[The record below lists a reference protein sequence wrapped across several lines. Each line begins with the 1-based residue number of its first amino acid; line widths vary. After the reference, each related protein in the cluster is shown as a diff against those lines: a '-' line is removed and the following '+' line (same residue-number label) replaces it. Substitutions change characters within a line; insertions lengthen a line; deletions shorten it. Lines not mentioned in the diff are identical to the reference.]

1 MRSVCR
7 GLPPRCAGSRG
18 VPKGIQRGAVLAVVL
33 LAGCGIFRSTRED
46 VERVERVPGRRAI
59 LISFDALNEARALS
73 TVPPEAIPAFRSLFA
88 NAACASS
95 ARPAFPSVTAP
106 GHAALW
112 TGSYGNV
119 NGVSANAQPRLPR
132 REHTVLSSVSGYF
145 AESLRAEPLWISAGR
160 AGVRVAGHHVTQGPQ
175 PPSYFGTDGP
185 DASLDAARDVAVRT
199 LQQPNVLVMNGY
211 NVLVA
216 PSMMVTE
223 RDAAPT
229 RVVPGSWRG
238 TERLTSGVPLKEIAW
253 MAGDDTLHALLY
265 GTTGYDRM
273 IISPDRDVMRGT
285 EVRVAPEETRPI
297 SADRPLAEHFAPAV
311 LVYTT
316 RGPVALT
323 ARLFSMAADGSQF
336 ELLIPELRLIDVN
349 HAAQGDA
356 YLRAIGGWYGNGA
369 LSLYRAGRLGTT
381 VLRGGD
387 GRAERRYLESLEL
400 VTRQFMRGTEWMWR
414 ERSPELL
421 LDYFP
426 LIDEIDHEWF
436 GLVDTTARR
445 MSRGL
450 GSQIQPYRVMAW
462 QLADLRLATL
472 QRLVAADRGA
482 ALIVSGDH
490 GMRSYWKG
498 FRPNVALRNAGLL
511 ALDANGRVD
520 LARTRAYSPNGYYV
534 MVNRSAWRGGIVP
547 PSEERGV
554 IDAVE
559 QALLAVRD
567 SSGVHVVTRT
577 WRSDMPGADT
587 LGIGGPAG
595 GDVYYDV
602 ATGYFWNA
610 GLTGPTTASL
620 SSPIATHGYPSV
632 LPEMHTVL
640 CMQGPAIAPRRV
652 GELRSADAALVT
664 SDWLGVPR
672 PMHATGRSP
681 YRSLVGPL
689 PPTR

>member
-1 MRSVCR
+1 MVRKV
-7 GLPPRCAGSRG
+7 
-18 VPKGIQRGAVLAVVL
+18 VILAAAL
-33 LAGCGIFRSTRED
+33 LSGCGIVRTTRED
-46 VERVERVPGRRAI
+46 AERIKRIPGRRAI

-73 TVPPEAIPAFRSLFA
+73 TVPPEAIPAFRALFA

-112 TGSYGNV
+112 TGSYGNI
-119 NGVSANAQPRLPR
+119 NGVAANAQPRLPR
-132 REHTVLSSVSGYF
+132 SEHSILSSVSGYF
-145 AESLRAEPLWISAGR
+145 ADALRAEPIWISAGR
-160 AGVRVAGHHVTQGPQ
+160 AGVRVAAHHVTQAPQ
-175 PPSYFGTDGP
+175 PPSYHGVDGADP
-185 DASLDAARDVAVRT
+185 ALDAARAVAVRV
-199 LQQPNVLVMNGY
+199 LQYPNVLVMNGY

-216 PSMMVTE
+216 PSMMITE
-223 RDAAPT
+223 RESAPT
-229 RVVPGSWRG
+229 RVVLGSWRG
-238 TERLTSGVPLKEIAW
+238 VDRIASGVPLKEISW
-253 MAGDDTLHALLY
+253 MAGDDTVHALLY
-265 GTTGYDRM
+265 GATTYDRM
-273 IISPDRDVMRGT
+273 VVSSDRDVMRGT
-285 EVRVAPEETRPI
+285 EVRVAPEEVRPI
-297 SADRPLAEHFAPAV
+297 SADRPLAEHFAPAA
-311 LVYTT
+311 LMYTT

-323 ARLFSMAADGSQF
+323 ARLFSMSADGSQY

-349 HAAQGDA
+349 HAARGDA
-356 YLRAIGGWYGNGA
+356 YVRAIGGWYGNGA

-400 VTRQFMRGTEWMWR
+400 VTRQFMRGTEWLWR
-414 ERSPELL
+414 EHAPQLL

-436 GLVDTTARR
+436 GMVDTTARR
-445 MSRGL
+445 MARGM
-450 GSQIQPYRVMAW
+450 GSQIQPYRVAAW
-462 QLADLRLATL
+462 QLADLRLGAL
-472 QRLVAADRGA
+472 QRLVATDRGA

-490 GMRSYWKG
+490 GMRSYWNG

-511 ALDANGRVD
+511 ALDASGRVD
-520 LARTRAYSPNGYYV
+520 LSRTKAYSPNGYYV
-534 MVNRSAWRGGIVP
+534 MLNRAAWRGGIVP
-547 PSEERGV
+547 PSEERAV

-567 SSGVHVVTRT
+567 SSGVQVVTRT

-587 LGIGGPAG
+587 LGIGGPTG

-610 GLTGPTTASL
+610 GLTGPATAPL
-620 SSPIATHGYPSV
+620 SSPIATHGYPST

-664 SDWLGVPR
+664 SDWLGTPR
-672 PMHATGRSP
+672 PMHATGQSP
-681 YRSLVGPL
+681 YRALVGPVAA
-689 PPTR
+689 PR